1 MFLSWNLWN
10 RMTIEFVSYFTG
22 AVELGGG
29 GEGEGQKYVFAP
41 PPHFFVEEIYIS
53 GQIKQKT
60 LFCSIQKCSKSLPP
74 PPPPPPHTFKRNKKV
89 CPHFVVCSYATASVT
104 WMVCGPYIYTCNYK
118 ILRWLYWYMCLMIIN
133 DVMAEMQR
141 LFHKT
146 NSNCKRRSRP

>member
-29 GEGEGQKYVFAP
+29 AS

-60 LFCSIQKCSKSLPP
+60 LFCSIQKFSKSL
-74 PPPPPPHTFKRNKKV
+74 PPPHTFKRNKKV